1 MKNVDN
7 EIELLQLV
15 NKGDHSAMKM
25 IYSRYIRALTALCGR
40 YVVDDEDVKDVLQ
53 DSFVKIFGTIG
64 SFRYKGEGSL
74 RAWMSRIVVNESLDF
89 LQQKGRMNFVTV
101 PELTDDLV
109 GPEPDTTDLPASVI
123 FGFIR
128 ELPDGYR
135 TIFNLFV
142 IERKSHLEIASLLNI
157 KESTSASQLH
167 RAKQLLASRIREY
180 LNNKKI

>member
-1 MKNVDN
+1 
-7 EIELLQLV
+7 
-15 NKGDHSAMKM
+15 
-25 IYSRYIRALTALCGR
+25 
-40 YVVDDEDVKDVLQ
+40 
-53 DSFVKIFGTIG
+53 
-64 SFRYKGEGSL
+64 
-74 RAWMSRIVVNESLDF
+74 
-89 LQQKGRMNFVTV
+89 MNFVTV

-135 TIFNLFV
+135 TIFNLIV
-142 IERKSHLEIASLLNI
+142 IERKSHREIASLLNI

-180 LNNKKI
+180 LNNTKI